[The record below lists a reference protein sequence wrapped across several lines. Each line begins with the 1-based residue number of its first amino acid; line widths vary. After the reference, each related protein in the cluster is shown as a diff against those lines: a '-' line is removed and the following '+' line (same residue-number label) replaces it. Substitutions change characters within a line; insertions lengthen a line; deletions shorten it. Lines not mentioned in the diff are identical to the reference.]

1 MYQNRVKNNFKE
13 SIKNKIIQKW
23 MFSLLSILKVR
34 QNKILSKL
42 NYELRLNIKPNFLKN
57 VIKFVLLVISM

>member
-34 QNKILSKL
+34 QNKISSKL